1 VDRDGLNVP
10 IHVDHPHR
18 KELTMSKTTQQ
29 KKTWWRRL
37 LGQLGAV
44 MIVAALGCIALV
56 FIGMGDTAGNI
67 PAESEPESQPAP
79 LQNIQGPTD
88 KTLYLT
94 IPKLGLEQIKVSDS
108 LSEEA
113 LGESAIH
120 VPQTGFPWQPGA
132 NTYIAGHRLGFVG
145 TDSFLVFLRLN
156 ELESGDE
163 IMLKD
168 STGKE
173 YLYRIT
179 GGMVV
184 APEAVEV
191 MNSVAGRSIVSLQTC
206 TFPDFAERLIVQ
218 GELVA

>member
-10 IHVDHPHR
+10 IYVDQLKR
-18 KELTMSKTTQQ
+18 KELTMNKAKQP

-37 LGQLGAV
+37 LVHLSTL

-67 PAESEPESQPAP
+67 PAESEPESQSAP
-79 LQNIQGPTD
+79 LQNVQDPAD

-94 IPKLGLEQIKVSDS
+94 IPKLGLEQIKVYDS
-108 LSEEA
+108 LSEET

-163 IMLKD
+163 IRLKD

-173 YLYRIT
+173 YLYRVAEA
-179 GGMVV
+179 MVV
-184 APEAVEV
+184 SPEDVEV
-191 MNSVAGRSIVSLQTC
+191 MNPVAGRSIVSLQTC

>member
-1 VDRDGLNVP
+1 MMK
-10 IHVDHPHR
+10 I
-18 KELTMSKTTQQ
+18 KTSHMKTKQ

-37 LGQLGAV
+37 IVHLGTV
-44 MIVAALGCIALV
+44 MVLAAFGCLALI
-56 FIGMGDTAGNI
+56 FLSMGESAGHIPSLQSETAS
-67 PAESEPESQPAP
+67 PHS
-79 LQNIQGPTD
+79 IQGPAD

-94 IPKLGLEQIKVSDS
+94 IPKLGLKDVKVYDS
-108 LSEEA
+108 LSEEK
-113 LGESAIH
+113 LKESTIH
-120 VPQTGFPWQPGA
+120 VPKTGFPWQPGA
-132 NTYIAGHRLGFVG
+132 NTYIAGHRMGYAG

-163 IMLKD
+163 ILLKD

-173 YLYRIT
+173 YLYRVV

-184 APEAVEV
+184 TPKDVEV
-191 MNSVAGRSIVSLQTC
+191 LNPVAGRSIVSLQTC

>member
-1 VDRDGLNVP
+1 MN
-10 IHVDHPHR
+10 
-18 KELTMSKTTQQ
+18 KATQQ
-29 KKTWWRRL
+29 KKTWWKRL
-37 LGQLGAV
+37 LVHLSTV
-44 MIVAALGCIALV
+44 MIVAAFGCIALI

-67 PAESEPESQPAP
+67 PAESESESQSAP
-79 LQNIQGPTD
+79 LENIQGPAD

-94 IPKLGLEQIKVSDS
+94 IPKLGLEQIKVYDS

-113 LGESAIH
+113 LGESVIH

-132 NTYIAGHRLGFVG
+132 NTYIAGHRLGFIG
-145 TDSFLVFLRLN
+145 TDSFLVFLSLN
-156 ELESGDE
+156 ELGSGDE
-163 IMLKD
+163 IKLND

-173 YLYRIT
+173 YLYRVA

-184 APEAVEV
+184 TPEDVEV
-191 MNSVAGRSIVSLQTC
+191 MDPVAGRSIVSLQTC